1 VTELQNLANLCPLKY
16 PLHIDKWEHLSSV
29 IALSAACRDAGY
41 PHLAKA
47 VLGGKAWSRKIAN
60 ANDEQDVCALEE
72 FASGPAW
79 SWNKI
84 NEEPRRMKCKTCG
97 GSGTVEKTPTIAAWS
112 EHGDREQEACQDCNG
127 TGGAKTFIST
137 VIDALQAADTD
148 IGHWCQLATRQYAE
162 MPNASHNP
170 IAPTLAG
177 IEASRKVQRQLMDAV
192 KILRDNHE
200 QEKETSEKPRRT
212 TTQG

>member
-1 VTELQNLANLCPLKY
+1 MKRTRKMAMNEISRSYEGPKGIKPLMPPWHKE
-16 PLHIDKWEHLSSV
+16 PPSACETAINALH
-29 IALSAACRDAGY
+29 AA
-41 PHLAKA
+41 H
-47 VLGGKAWSRKIAN
+47 
-60 ANDEQDVCALEE
+60 
-72 FASGPAW
+72 
-79 SWNKI
+79 
-84 NEEPRRMKCKTCG
+84 
-97 GSGTVEKTPTIAAWS
+97 
-112 EHGDREQEACQDCNG
+112 
-127 TGGAKTFIST
+127 
-137 VIDALQAADTD
+137 TD

-177 IEASRKVQRQLMDAV
+177 IEASRKVQRQLMEAV